1 MLKVNSENNDDLKL
15 RILYL
20 EQELDDMRKY
30 IRKLEEK
37 LEGNPFT
44 RDTFRDNYGN
54 NRKYSE

>member
-1 MLKVNSENNDDLKL
+1 MKENDELKM

-20 EQELDDMRKY
+20 EQEIDNMRKY
-30 IRKLEEK
+30 IIKLEEK

-54 NRKYSE
+54 YRKYSD

>member
-1 MLKVNSENNDDLKL
+1 MLIVNNENDDLKL

-44 RDTFRDNYGN
+44 RDSFRETYGN
-54 NRKYSE
+54 YT

>member
-1 MLKVNSENNDDLKL
+1 MLKVSSENTDDLKL

-30 IRKLEEK
+30 ICKLEEK

-44 RDTFRDNYGN
+44 RDSFRDNCGYY
-54 NRKYSE
+54 RKYSD